1 MKSLSLTPLNL
12 FSQQVSDLPNMGNS
26 SVIKSDPRSAQMT
39 IFYGGE
45 VIVFDDCSA
54 EKAKE
59 IVSFVNKG
67 KSQIQNNN
75 NFPYTFTQTHPSFP
89 AATSTSQF
97 PFDMN
102 VIPDNSNN
110 LVQEHH
116 TQAPSRPVSC
126 GLPLTRKAS
135 LYRFLEKRKDRI
147 AARTP
152 YQTSNPTIA
161 PYKPAESMSWLALS
175 PHSPQD
181 RSESCSNFV

>member
-1 MKSLSLTPLNL
+1 ME
-12 FSQQVSDLPNMGNS
+12 NS

-39 IFYGGE
+39 IFYGGK
-45 VIVFDDCSA
+45 VIVFDDCPA

-59 IVSFVNKG
+59 IVSFATKG

-75 NFPYTFTQTHPSFP
+75 NFADTFTQTHIP
-89 AATSTSQF
+89 F

-102 VIPDNSNN
+102 VIPDDSNN

-116 TQAPSRPVSC
+116 TEAPSRPVSC

-152 YQTSNPTIA
+152 YQTTNPTIA
-161 PYKPAESMSWLALS
+161 PYKPDESMSWLALS

>member
-1 MKSLSLTPLNL
+1 MKPLSLTPLNL
-12 FSQQVSDLPNMGNS
+12 FSQQVSYLPNIGNS
-26 SVIKSDPRSAQMT
+26 SVIKSDPRSSQMT

-45 VIVFDDCSA
+45 VIVFDDCPA

-59 IVSFVNKG
+59 IVSFATKG

-75 NFPYTFTQTHPSFP
+75 NFTYTFTQTHPSFP
-89 AATSTSQF
+89 AATSTSPF

-102 VIPDNSNN
+102 LIPDSSNN
-110 LVQEHH
+110 LVQGHH
-116 TQAPSRPVSC
+116 PQAPSKPVAC
-126 GLPLTRKAS
+126 DLPLTRKAS

-152 YQTSNPTIA
+152 YQTSSPITA
-161 PYKPAESMSWLALS
+161 PYKPAESMSWLVLS
-175 PHSPQD
+175 PHSPQN

>member
-75 NFPYTFTQTHPSFP
+75 NFPYT
-89 AATSTSQF
+89 F